1 MRKTFAALV
10 IVAGLSAGCAPP
22 LPRLAEPLEQEP
34 ADFPRELYR
43 AALARGE
50 PVFRVDPARSL
61 VVIEVH
67 RAGSLARVG
76 HDHVVA
82 SHDVQGYAAPD
93 QGRSDLYVPLGRLV
107 VDESELRAEAH
118 FDTQP
123 SEADIS
129 GTRANMLRRV
139 LEADTY
145 PFALVSVSGVVAGPG
160 DPPVDVAITLH
171 GTTHATRVPLR
182 IENQGDEIAV
192 AGTLVIQQTDFGIA
206 PFSILGGAIQVAN
219 EVSLRF
225 RISARRCSPP
235 SC

>member
-1 MRKTFAALV
+1 MRKAFAALA
-10 IVAGLSAGCAPP
+10 IVAGLSVGCAPP
-22 LPRLAEPLEQEP
+22 LPRLAGPLDQEP
-34 ADFPRELYR
+34 PDFPRELYR

-67 RAGSLARVG
+67 RAGSLAHLG

-107 VDESELRAEAH
+107 VDESELRAQAH

-145 PFALVSVSGVVAGPG
+145 PFALVSVSGAAPGAG
-160 DPPVDVAITLH
+160 DPAADIALTLH
-171 GTTHATRVPLR
+171 GTTHTARIPLR
-182 IENQGDEIAV
+182 IENESDEIV
-192 AGTLVIQQTDFGIA
+192 VTGSLVVQQTDFGIV

-219 EVSLRF
+219 EVHLRF